1 MNNQQQPQTIRAASE
16 KQTAFIAALF
26 QSIDWKAV
34 TMQEAS
40 ATIRALLKVRD
51 AHKPAKPAKEKKAGK
66 KKASKEKETTTTNTS
81 DGKAIKAKTITNDV
95 KPAPE
100 APKASETASAE
111 IAESKPAEASKTAKK
126 AKIPAGK
133 ILLAMKYGAVLADQ
147 LQDLGNGLYF
157 VRLNEGSENDRKYIY
172 SVTDKKTGFTVY
184 RRDQEQK
191 RKCLEG
197 FKTNESEI
205 LKALARVRKEPR
217 YKKLAAALKVLPVM
231 TSQEYQKLAEQRQR
245 A

>member
-1 MNNQQQPQTIRAASE
+1 MNNQQQQPQTIRAASE

-51 AHKPAKPAKEKKAGK
+51 AHKPAKPAKEKKADK
-66 KKASKEKETTTTNTS
+66 KKASKEKETTTTNT
-81 DGKAIKAKTITNDV
+81 NDA

-100 APKASETASAE
+100 APKAPETASAE
-111 IAESKPAEASKTAKK
+111 IAESKPAEASKTTKK

-157 VRLNEGSENDRKYIY
+157 VRLNEGSENNRKYIY

-184 RRDQEQK
+184 RRDQKQK

-205 LKALARVRKEPR
+205 LEALARVRKEPR